1 MMYELDEMNMLPPQ
15 VSYIDTLV
23 DDAGYESDDDFS
35 YIYKQNSKGSPSTV
49 GNRTS
54 IGSPGG
60 TKFEPAFNMFRIL
73 KVEDYC
79 ALINALLG
87 FSSILNSFKFT
98 LNGEFAHFQRT
109 YLSVLLATLLNLL
122 NAKWGRSGVVRSG
135 GAKLSD
141 ELNSLAS
148 LVTFVA
154 SPVVMAFT
162 LGLQTTMDVV
172 VLSFFLLCGIA
183 RLARCN
189 ILAHQK
195 GFSGHTTGFMCSTP
209 LYKPYSEGLPVSSSL
224 ILVATMN
231 LMAKKRLVH
240 GALPLGLFCKVQ
252 GLEFHPIT
260 LVFLL
265 CGCGLVS
272 KRLKIPVF

>member
-1 MMYELDEMNMLPPQ
+1 MYELDEMNMLPPQ

-23 DDAGYESDDDFS
+23 DDVGYESDDDFT
-35 YIYKQNSKGSPSTV
+35 YIYEQNPRVSLPKV
-49 GNRTS
+49 GNPTGIDS
-54 IGSPGG
+54 SGG
-60 TKFEPAFNMFRIL
+60 TKFESAFNMLRIL
-73 KVEDYC
+73 RVNDYF

-98 LNGEFAHFQRT
+98 LNGEYAHFQRI

-122 NAKWGRSGVVRSG
+122 NSKLNGSGEVKSG
-135 GAKLSD
+135 DIKLSD
-141 ELNSLAS
+141 ELDSLAS

-162 LGLQTTMDVV
+162 LGLQTTLDVI
-172 VLSFFLLCGIA
+172 VLSSFLLCGMA
-183 RLARCN
+183 RLAKCN

-195 GFSGHTTGFMCSTP
+195 SSGDHMTGSRCNTP
-209 LYKPYSEGLPVSSSL
+209 LNRSYSEGLPVSSSL

-231 LMAKKRLVH
+231 LMVKKELVH
-240 GALPLGLFCKVQ
+240 DALPLGLFCKVQ
-252 GLEFHPIT
+252 GLEFHPIV

-265 CGCGLVS
+265 YGCGLVS